1 MTEKPTSR
9 RTQAERTRLRKEQV
23 IRAAIRFFGQHGF
36 RGAKLADIAKAAGV
50 TEPGL
55 LHHYPSKADLLMD
68 VLAERDRIDH
78 ERFNLTGGGRA
89 GDLLASFQ
97 ALVEYN
103 QSVPG
108 LVQLFTVLVAESID
122 AQHPGHEFFM
132 RRYRNVRQQSL
143 DAIREAQRRGE
154 VRDDI
159 PAQDLVVLVLALM
172 DGLQIQWL
180 FEPDQV
186 NMPRLF
192 EHFTRLVKVPA
203 KTAPETRTAP
213 KRGAKR
219 LRLPGWHKN
228 KAQ

>member
-1 MTEKPTSR
+1 MTAKSKTR
-9 RTQAERTRLRKEQV
+9 RSQAERTRLRKEQV

-36 RGAKLADIAKAAGV
+36 RGAKLADIANAAGV

-55 LHHYPSKADLLMD
+55 LHHYPSKVHLLMD

-78 ERFNLTGGGRA
+78 ERFDPARRGPT
-89 GDLLASFQ
+89 GDLLASLQ

-103 QSVPG
+103 QTVPG
-108 LVQLFTVLVAESID
+108 LVQMFAVLAAESID
-122 AQHPGHEFFM
+122 AQHPGHDFFM

-143 DAIREAQRRGE
+143 DAMRQAQQRGE

-159 PAQDLVVLVLALM
+159 SAQDLVTLVLALM

-186 NMPRLF
+186 NMARLF
-192 EHFTRLVKVPA
+192 EQFTRLVRVPPA
-203 KTAPETRTAP
+203 RAPARRSTPAAG
-213 KRGAKR
+213 RGPR
-219 LRLPGWHKN
+219 RPHRPGN
-228 KAQ
+228 TKAA